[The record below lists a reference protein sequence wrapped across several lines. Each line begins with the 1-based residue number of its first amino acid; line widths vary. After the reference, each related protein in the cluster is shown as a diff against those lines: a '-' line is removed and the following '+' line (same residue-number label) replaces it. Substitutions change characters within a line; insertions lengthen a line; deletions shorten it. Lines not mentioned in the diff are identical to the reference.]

1 MDSPGLAPGSPA
13 CDASVFL
20 LDDEP
25 VSSPKVHASDL
36 SARHAPKDLNPDQLG
51 WNQSCYRYTRDT
63 HLSTAEVTNPACS
76 RSVPDSNSQV
86 AFATTCFQD
95 RLLIRPDDFRLQA
108 AGVGIEP
115 GTDRA
120 WMPGLVPPGSEPGVT
135 TNSNY
140 PASFGKPRHR
150 AIVKVRT
157 SKHSVRESHPI
168 CELQRLTP
176 RLRAGESA
184 LRESNPPRQP
194 TNLRS
199 VPEAGAFAD
208 RPRAH
213 VVQRKGRES
222 NPQGFSLCVGTTY
235 NRCHHP

>member
-25 VSSPKVHASDL
+25 ILSPKVHASVL

-63 HLSTAEVTNPACS
+63 HLSNSGSRETRTHKS
-76 RSVPDSNSQV
+76 RS
-86 AFATTCFQD
+86 
-95 RLLIRPDDFRLQA
+95 RPPVFKTGSSSGRMASVRHKA

-115 GTDRA
+115 TASWFRA
-120 WMPGLVPPGSEPGVT
+120 RRHYQQQLPRNVWLIKTANAHRGSQ
-135 TNSNY
+135 
-140 PASFGKPRHR
+140 
-150 AIVKVRT
+150 
-157 SKHSVRESHPI
+157 HSVRESHPI

-184 LRESNPPRQP
+184 LRESNLPRQ
-194 TNLRS
+194 LGRL
-199 VPEAGAFAD
+199 VPLPIG
-208 RPRAH
+208 
-213 VVQRKGRES
+213 
-222 NPQGFSLCVGTTY
+222 QGHML
-235 NRCHHP
+235 